1 MIPEHIDT
9 SLLPESIRDM
19 TDIIGISAAL
29 RIVEERGGI
38 RLYVPKALSDS
49 HWLADL
55 IGTEALAALIEIY
68 AGEEIE
74 IPRCAAA
81 LKAMK
86 DQEIANAK
94 GSVAEIARRYGYT
107 ERGIRKIRRRV
118 EVQGGANQLRL
129 FYGN

>member
-9 SLLPESIRDM
+9 SLLPESIRDL

-38 RLYVPKALSDS
+38 RLYVPKIVQIN

-55 IGTEALAALIEIY
+55 IGTEALAALVEIY

-86 DQEIANAK
+86 DQEIASAE
-94 GSVAEIARRYGYT
+94 GSVTEIARRYGYT
-107 ERGIRKIRRRV
+107 ERGVRKIRRRV
-118 EVQGGANQLRL
+118 EEHDGINASQRGL
-129 FYGN
+129 FD

>member
-38 RLYVPKALSDS
+38 RLYVPKIAQMT
-49 HWLADL
+49 HWLSEL
-55 IGTEALAALIEIY
+55 IGYTALCALVEIY

-86 DQEIANAK
+86 DQEIANAQ
-94 GSVAEIARRYGYT
+94 GSVTEIARRYGYT

-118 EVQGGANQLRL
+118 ELQGGSEQIGL
-129 FYGN
+129 FD

>member
-38 RLYVPKALSDS
+38 RLYVPKTPAIN
-49 HWLADL
+49 HWLSEL
-55 IGTEALAALIEIY
+55 IGLENMTALVNVY

-86 DQEIANAK
+86 NQEIANAT

-107 ERGIRKIRRRV
+107 ERGIRNIRRRV
-118 EVQGGANQLRL
+118 ELQGGSEQIGL
-129 FYGN
+129 FD